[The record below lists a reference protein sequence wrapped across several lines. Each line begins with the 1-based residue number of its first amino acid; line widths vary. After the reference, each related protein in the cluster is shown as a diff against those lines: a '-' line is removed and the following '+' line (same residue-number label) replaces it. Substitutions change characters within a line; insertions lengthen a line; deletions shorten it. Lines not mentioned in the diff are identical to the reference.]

1 MHRVETQSIVMED
14 PTTEFILSR
23 FRDSLD
29 EGEIPATESF
39 FNGTPQDVQQKAA
52 DMSKAQPIR
61 KLGAQTSYF
70 PIKEEDILEKAPS
83 SATVRLHLHDAQRNI
98 DLLLEKLES
107 GDCSDDEES
116 RLVRE
121 KITLDKKVMEL
132 TKVLGVVILP

>member
-1 MHRVETQSIVMED
+1 MYKRQ
-14 PTTEFILSR
+14 
-23 FRDSLD
+23 
-29 EGEIPATESF
+29 
-39 FNGTPQDVQQKAA
+39 A
-52 DMSKAQPIR
+52 DMLVSKYNLSKNWEHKHHI
-61 KLGAQTSYF
+61 F
-70 PIKEEDILEKAPS
+70 PIKEENILEKALS